1 MATYYWVGG
10 SGTWNTSTT
19 TNWAAS
25 SGGAGSAG
33 VPTAADNVI
42 FDANS
47 GAAPVVTISSAVCSA
62 CTIGAPTSG
71 TLTLAFGSSSLT
83 MAGNLSITTTISVTG
98 TGTITLSAASPT
110 FAGNGNTFY
119 NVSFTSVS
127 VGAIQITGANTFNN
141 LTFAARNAG
150 FGVVQFDNATT
161 TTVNGTLTINSINT
175 GAGRLMFRTNLVGSP
190 TTLSVTTLAALIDV
204 DFRDII
210 ASGASSPWSGT
221 RIGNCLGNSNITFTA
236 ARTVYWVSAASA
248 NWSGAVWNTT
258 SGNTGGATI
267 NFPLAQDTVVIDNAG
282 LTAGNTITLN
292 SNYVIGTLSFNTRS
306 TAATFAT
313 GAFSPAF
320 YGDLSYSSSVT
331 VSGTATFGF
340 QKQNGNATITSAAK
354 TFTQSIN
361 ISAPNG
367 TVRINGDL
375 TLGSTLTTTLT
386 QGTLDLTNNGAGNYV
401 LSTGLFSSNNSNI
414 RTIAFGTGNITVTGN
429 NATVWTTGGITNLS
443 VTGTP
448 IINATYSGSTGTRTV
463 AMGNGESIS
472 ISVNVSAGSDIF
484 TLSNNGTVKDLN
496 FTGFTGTW
504 SNVGANIF
512 GSLTVSAGMTV
523 GAGAN
528 NINFITTGGSKTI
541 TTAGKTF
548 DFPITFDGVGGTF
561 TFQDALTQG
570 STRTFLL
577 INGTVKLKASA
588 TSTTGAFITSGTS
601 QKYLQST
608 LAGTQATLSQASGT
622 VDVSYLTIQDINAIG
637 GASWNAYVNQSNI
650 DAGNND
656 GWNFGISPVIGG
668 AEYTYALRSFTEHGR
683 F

>member
-19 TNWAAS
+19 TNWAAT

-47 GAAPVVTISSAVCSA
+47 GATPVVTISSAVCSA

-83 MAGNLSITTTISVTG
+83 MAGNLSIATTISVTG
-98 TGTITLSAASPT
+98 TGTISLSSGNAI
-110 FAGNGNTFY
+110 FAGSGNTFY

-150 FGVVQFDNATT
+150 FGVVQFDAATT

-175 GAGRLMFRTNLVGSP
+175 GAGRLMFRSNLVGSP
-190 TTLSVTTLAALIDV
+190 VTLSVATLAALIDV
-204 DFRDII
+204 DFRDVI
-210 ASGASSPWSGT
+210 ASGASAPWSGT

-248 NWSGAVWNTT
+248 NWNAAVWNTT
-258 SGNTGGATI
+258 SGTTGGATTNI
-267 NFPLAQDTVVIDNAG
+267 PLAQDSIVIDNAG

-292 SNYVIGTLSFNTRS
+292 GNYNVGNLSFATRS
-306 TAATFAT
+306 TAATFAG
-313 GAFSPAF
+313 GAFGLTF
-320 YGDLSYSSSVT
+320 FGDLTYSSSIT
-331 VSGTATFGF
+331 ISGTGTFGF
-340 QKQNGNATITSAAK
+340 QKQSGTATITSAAK
-354 TFTQSIN
+354 TFTQNIN
-361 ISAPNG
+361 IAAPNG

-375 TLGSTLTTTLT
+375 TIDSARTSTLT
-386 QGTLDLTNNGAGNYV
+386 QGTIDLTNNGAGNYV
-401 LSTGLFSSNNSNI
+401 LSTGIFSSANANTRSI
-414 RTIAFGTGNITVTGN
+414 GFGTGNITLTGN
-429 NATVWTTGGITNLS
+429 AATILNMVNATNFTY
-443 VTGTP
+443 TGTST
-448 IINATYSGSTGTRTV
+448 INCTYSGSTGTRTIGM
-463 AMGNGESIS
+463 ANAEANSLN
-472 ISVNVSAGSDIF
+472 VNVSAGSDTV
-484 TLSNNGTVKDLN
+484 TLATAGSVRDLN

-504 SNVGANIF
+504 SNVSANFF
-512 GSLTVSAGMTV
+512 GSLTISSGMTV
-523 GAGAN
+523 GSGAN
-528 NINFITTGGSKTI
+528 NINFIATSGSKTI
-541 TTAGKTF
+541 TTNGKTI
-548 DFPITFDGVGGTF
+548 DFPLTFNGIGGTF
-561 TFQDALTQG
+561 AFQDALTQG
-570 STRTFLL
+570 STRTF
-577 INGTVKLKASA
+577 IVTNGTVQLKASV
-588 TSTTGAFITSGTS
+588 TSTVGAFGTFGTN

-622 VDVSYLTIQDINAIG
+622 VDVSYLTIQDINATG
-637 GASWNAYVNQSNI
+637 GATWNAYVDQSNI
-650 DAGNND
+650 DAGNAT
-656 GWNFGISPVIGG
+656 GWNFGISPIIGG